1 MFAFGTKLYLL
12 SHMAA
17 QKQNPNVSI
26 FLDELK
32 HPLRAEI
39 EMVRNIILNS
49 NNKLAENIKWNA
61 PNYVV
66 NGNDRVTLKINPP
79 KNILIILHCGAK
91 SQTQPTEK
99 IINHN
104 CKALSWKGNDR
115 AIINL
120 NNKQDIITYQN
131 DIVQIVNLWLDATK
145 DF

>member
-1 MFAFGTKLYLL
+1 
-12 SHMAA
+12 MAV
-17 QKQNPNVSI
+17 QKQNTDVSI

-49 NNKLAENIKWNA
+49 NNQLTENIKWNA
-61 PNYVV
+61 PNYVI

-91 SQTQPTEK
+91 SETTPTKK

-115 AIINL
+115 AIITL
-120 NNKQDIITYQN
+120 KNKQDIITYQN